1 MQIRGGHYTQLLEG
15 RSDLS
20 VSLQVL
26 TGLTAR
32 KNPLP
37 QNSKLME
44 CSEGGLGVKKK
55 LSKLGGSF
63 KLWHKN
69 CSEFVQ
75 SCLLLDYLNNVKV
88 SSDVV
93 RVG

>member
-1 MQIRGGHYTQLLEG
+1 MQIGGGHYTQLLEG

-44 CSEGGLGVKKK
+44 CSEGGLGVKKNYPNLEEASNSGTK
-55 LSKLGGSF
+55 T
-63 KLWHKN
+63 
-69 CSEFVQ
+69 V
-75 SCLLLDYLNNVKV
+75 LNLFRAVYF
-88 SSDVV
+88 
-93 RVG
+93 

>member
-1 MQIRGGHYTQLLEG
+1 MQIRGHYMQLLEG
-15 RSDLS
+15 RSDPS

-44 CSEGGLGVKKK
+44 CSGGGLGVKKVIQTWRK
-55 LSKLGGSF
+55 LQTLAHKLF
-63 KLWHKN
+63 
-69 CSEFVQ
+69 
-75 SCLLLDYLNNVKV
+75 
-88 SSDVV
+88 
-93 RVG
+93 